1 MHFFDELSF
10 SYLEYKIN
18 NSYTN
23 RLMKYGNSPQGLFW
37 KNSFTQIYRFELI
50 ITALNKYSNLKKFT
64 ICDIGCGYG
73 KFFEFLR
80 NKLKKSTFQY
90 QGCDLNNKLIDYCTK
105 NYSDKDCKFYKKSSP
120 KGIVDF
126 SVMSGTFN
134 LSVTDNIKIWEK
146 YILKNLTS
154 ICKQTNKIMAFNLL
168 HQNERKNE
176 RKIKQG
182 LYFTNKNWI
191 KDICER
197 NFGQTE
203 IIFSSILPDDVLVIV
218 KT

>member
-1 MHFFDELSF
+1 MNFFDELSF

-18 NSYTN
+18 NSYTD
-23 RLMKYGNSPQGLFW
+23 RLIKYGNSPQGLFW
-37 KNSFTQIYRFELI
+37 KNSFTQIHRFELI

-73 KFFEFLR
+73 KLFEFLK
-80 NKLKKSTFQY
+80 NKFKNSTFHY

-105 NYSDKDCKFYKKSSP
+105 NYSDKDCKFYKRSSP

-134 LSVTDNIKIWEK
+134 LSVTDDIKMWEK
-146 YILKNLTS
+146 YILKNLNC
-154 ICKQTNKIMAFNLL
+154 IWKQTNKIMAFNLL
-168 HQNERKNE
+168 NQNE

-182 LYFTNKNWI
+182 LYYTNKIWI
-191 KDICER
+191 KNICEQ
-197 NFGQTE
+197 NFGKTE
-203 IIFSSILPDDVLVIV
+203 IIFSSILPNDILIIV

>member
-1 MHFFDELSF
+1 MSLFDELSF

-50 ITALNKYSNLKKFT
+50 INALNKYSNLTKFT

-73 KFFEFLR
+73 KFFEFLKD
-80 NKLKKSTFQY
+80 KLKKSSFQY
-90 QGCDLNNKLIDYCTK
+90 QGCDLNNQLIDYCTK
-105 NYSDKDCKFYKKSSP
+105 NYFDKNCKFYKKSLP

-134 LSVTDNIKIWEK
+134 LSVTDNIMIWEK

-154 ICKQTNKIMAFNLL
+154 IWKQTNKIMAFNLL
-168 HQNERKNE
+168 NQSE

-182 LYFTNKNWI
+182 LYYTNKIWI
-191 KDICER
+191 KNICEK
-197 NFGQTE
+197 NFGKTE
-203 IIFSSILPDDVLVIV
+203 IIFSSILPDDILIIV
-218 KT
+218 KN

>member
-1 MHFFDELSF
+1 MNFFDELSF

-23 RLMKYGNSPQGLFW
+23 RLIKYGNTPQGLFW
-37 KNSFTQIYRFELI
+37 KNSFTQIHRFELI

-64 ICDIGCGYG
+64 ICDVGCGYG
-73 KFFEFLR
+73 KFIEFLKD
-80 NKLKKSTFQY
+80 KLKKSTFQY

-105 NYSDKDCKFYKKSSP
+105 NYSDKNCKFYKKSSP
-120 KGIVDF
+120 KSIVDF

-134 LSVTDNIKIWEK
+134 LSVTDDIKIWEK
-146 YILKNLTS
+146 YILKNLAS
-154 ICKQTNKIMAFNLL
+154 IWKKTNNIMAFNLL
-168 HQNERKNE
+168 NQNE

-182 LYFTNKNWI
+182 LYYTNKNWI
-191 KDICER
+191 KNICEQ
-197 NFGQTE
+197 NFGKTE
-203 IIFSSILPDDVLVIV
+203 IIFSSILPDDILIIV

>member
-1 MHFFDELSF
+1 MNFFDELSF

-50 ITALNKYSNLKKFT
+50 ITALSKYSNLKRFT

-80 NKLKKSTFQY
+80 NKLNESTFQY
-90 QGCDLNNKLIDYCTK
+90 QGCDLNNRLIDYCTK
-105 NYSDKDCKFYKKSSP
+105 NYSDKNCKFYKKSLP

-134 LSVTDNIKIWEK
+134 LSGTNDIKIWEK
-146 YILKNLTS
+146 YILKNLTK
-154 ICKQTNKIMAFNLL
+154 IWKQTNKIMAFNLL
-168 HQNERKNE
+168 NQNE

-182 LYFTNKNWI
+182 LYYTNKNWI
-191 KDICER
+191 KDICEQ
-197 NFGQTE
+197 NFGKTE
-203 IIFSSILPDDVLVIV
+203 IIISSILQEDILIIV

>member
-23 RLMKYGNSPQGLFW
+23 RLMKYGNTPQGLFW
-37 KNSFTQIYRFELI
+37 KNSFTQIHRFELI
-50 ITALNKYSNLKKFT
+50 ITALSKYSNLKKFT
-64 ICDIGCGYG
+64 ISDIGCGNG

-80 NKLKKSTFQY
+80 NKLEKSIFQY
-90 QGCDLNNKLIDYCTK
+90 QGCDLNKKLIDYCTK
-105 NYSDKDCKFYKKSSP
+105 NYSDKNCKFYKKSSP

-126 SVMSGTFN
+126 SIMSGTFN
-134 LSVTDNIKIWEK
+134 LSVTDDIKIWEK

>member
-1 MHFFDELSF
+1 MNFFDELSF
-10 SYLEYKIN
+10 SYLEHKIN

-23 RLMKYGNSPQGLFW
+23 RLLKYGNSPQGLFW
-37 KNSFTQIYRFELI
+37 KNSFTQIHRFELI

-73 KFFEFLR
+73 KFFEFLS
-80 NKLKKSTFQY
+80 NKLKKSTFKY

-105 NYSDKDCKFYKKSSP
+105 NYSDKNCKFYKKSLP

-134 LSVTDNIKIWEK
+134 LSVTDDIKIWEK
-146 YILKNLTS
+146 YILKNLAS
-154 ICKQTNKIMAFNLL
+154 IWKQTNKIMAFNLL
-168 HQNERKNE
+168 NQNERKIE
-176 RKIKQG
+176 HG
-182 LYFTNKNWI
+182 LYYTNKNWI
-191 KDICER
+191 KDICEQ
-197 NFGQTE
+197 NFGKTE
-203 IIFSSILPDDVLVIV
+203 IMFSSILPDDILIIV

>member
-1 MHFFDELSF
+1 MMKIFDELSF
-10 SYLEYKIN
+10 SYLEHKIN

-37 KNSFTQIYRFELI
+37 KNSFTQIHRFELI

-80 NKLKKSTFQY
+80 NKLNTSTFQY

-105 NYSDKDCKFYKKSSP
+105 HYSDKNCKFYKKSSP

-134 LSVTDNIKIWEK
+134 LSVTDDIKTWEK
-146 YILKNLTS
+146 YILKNLAN
-154 ICKQTNKIMAFNLL
+154 IWKQTNKIMAFNLL
-168 HQNERKNE
+168 NQNE

-182 LYFTNKNWI
+182 LYYTNKNWI
-191 KDICER
+191 KDICEQ
-197 NFGQTE
+197 NFGKTE
-203 IIFSSILPDDVLVIV
+203 IIFSSILPDDILIIV
-218 KT
+218 KS

>member
-1 MHFFDELSF
+1 MNFFEELSF

-23 RLMKYGNSPQGLFW
+23 RLIKYGNSPQGLFW
-37 KNSFTQIYRFELI
+37 KNSFTQIHRFELI
-50 ITALNKYSNLKKFT
+50 ITALSKYSNLTKFT

-80 NKLKKSTFQY
+80 NKLKKSIFQY
-90 QGCDLNNKLIDYCTK
+90 QGCDLNRKLIDYCTK
-105 NYSDKDCKFYKKSSP
+105 IYSDKNCKFYKKSSP

-126 SVMSGTFN
+126 SIMSGTFN
-134 LSVTDNIKIWEK
+134 LSVTDDKKIWEK
-146 YILKNLTS
+146 YILKNLAS
-154 ICKQTNKIMAFNLL
+154 IWKQTNKIMAFNLL
-168 HQNERKNE
+168 NQNE

-182 LYFTNKNWI
+182 LYYTNKNWI
-191 KDICER
+191 KDICEK

>member
-1 MHFFDELSF
+1 MNFFDELSF

-37 KNSFTQIYRFELI
+37 KNSFTQIHRFELI

-80 NKLKKSTFQY
+80 DKLKKSTFQY

-105 NYSDKDCKFYKKSSP
+105 NYSNKNYQFYKKSSP

-134 LSVTDNIKIWEK
+134 LSVTDDIKMWER
-146 YILKNLTS
+146 YILKNLTR
-154 ICKQTNKIMAFNLL
+154 IWKQTNKIMAFNLL
-168 HQNERKNE
+168 NQNE
-176 RKIKQG
+176 RKIKHG
-182 LYFTNKNWI
+182 LYYTNKNWI
-191 KDICER
+191 KDICEQ
-197 NFGQTE
+197 NFGKTE
-203 IIFSSILPDDVLVIV
+203 IIISSILPDDILIIV